1 MSFTNNKSKP
11 SILVMSA
18 TPIPRT
24 LSLAA
29 YGDMDESR
37 ITEKPVGRLPIKTT
51 SLILSKEKKLIER
64 LKIKLKSEEKIYWV
78 CPLVEESEELDLKA
92 ATIRYESLNKIFKN
106 KVLLV
111 HRRFQNSSINY
122 CH

>member
-1 MSFTNNKSKP
+1 MSNIDLVFFKEWHLHIRGLKP

-37 ITEKPVGRLPIKTT
+37 ITEKP
-51 SLILSKEKKLIER
+51 
-64 LKIKLKSEEKIYWV
+64 
-78 CPLVEESEELDLKA
+78 
-92 ATIRYESLNKIFKN
+92 
-106 KVLLV
+106 
-111 HRRFQNSSINY
+111 
-122 CH
+122 

>member
-1 MSFTNNKSKP
+1 MAFTYKGLKP

-37 ITEKPVGRLPIKTT
+37 ITEKPIGRKNIITT
-51 SLILSKEKKLIER
+51 SLIFSGKL
-64 LKIKLKSEEKIYWV
+64 
-78 CPLVEESEELDLKA
+78 
-92 ATIRYESLNKIFKN
+92 
-106 KVLLV
+106 
-111 HRRFQNSSINY
+111 
-122 CH
+122 